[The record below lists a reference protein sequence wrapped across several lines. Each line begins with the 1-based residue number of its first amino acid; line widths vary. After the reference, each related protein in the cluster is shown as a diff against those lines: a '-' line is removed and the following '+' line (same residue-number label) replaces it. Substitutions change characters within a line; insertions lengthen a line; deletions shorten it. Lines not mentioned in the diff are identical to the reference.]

1 MSHVLH
7 FFIHIGNLHMCI
19 LPHFLHGGMSIMCD
33 LHCSCD
39 ANLCFFCVG
48 TFSDSY
54 PRCFAALLANA
65 SARFILW
72 FQRNWKD
79 RTYCS
84 SRAASLVPNPSRVL
98 NSLGTYFFRWRHTW
112 SSNCVPVSFRLPF
125 TLTILLNCIFT
136 WTTLRNGRRNFLH
149 SDRQDLA
156 PSAWTQH
163 GRTIFSRNRV
173 DLTSCKLS
181 TAGRAPGV
189 SREKGNLWS
198 KSLPFVPLF
207 TAPAHR
213 TWVTK

>member
-1 MSHVLH
+1 
-7 FFIHIGNLHMCI
+7 
-19 LPHFLHGGMSIMCD
+19 
-33 LHCSCD
+33 
-39 ANLCFFCVG
+39 
-48 TFSDSY
+48 
-54 PRCFAALLANA
+54 
-65 SARFILW
+65 
-72 FQRNWKD
+72 
-79 RTYCS
+79 
-84 SRAASLVPNPSRVL
+84 
-98 NSLGTYFFRWRHTW
+98 
-112 SSNCVPVSFRLPF
+112 VSFRLPF

-136 WTTLRNGRRNFLH
+136 WTTLRNGRRNFVH

-198 KSLPFVPLF
+198 KSLLFVPLS